1 MSAVE
6 FSRLS
11 FRYPTSGPVLREV
24 TLSADAGRITWLFGS
39 LGAGT
44 STLLLVAAG
53 LAPALTGGTL
63 EGTLRL
69 FGEAW
74 DDPAGARALA
84 GRVAYVTAMPYLQ
97 LSGMAETVFD
107 EVAFA
112 PANLGWSRERIAAAV
127 PEALARLGVAHLVDR
142 VPEELSG
149 GELQR
154 VVIAAMLVLAPAV
167 WLLDEPTSALDAAGR
182 RCVRDLL
189 RAEAARG
196 AVVLLAT
203 EDAELGLAV
212 ADELALFEDGSCV
225 ARDVPRSLLGGE
237 LMWELGAGS
246 TNVAELARAARKLA
260 VGAAPRL
267 DPPYPLVVDAAV
279 ERWR

>member
-6 FSRLS
+6 FSRVS
-11 FRYPTSGPVLREV
+11 FRYPTSPDVLREV
-24 TLSADAGRITWLFGS
+24 TLVAHEGRITWLFGPI
-39 LGAGT
+39 GAGS

-53 LAPALTGGTL
+53 LAPSLTGGDL
-63 EGTLRL
+63 RGTVRVL
-69 FGEAW
+69 GQEW
-74 DDPAGARALA
+74 GDPAGASALA
-84 GRVAYVTAMPYLQ
+84 GQVAYVTAMPYLQ
-97 LSGMAETVFD
+97 LSGMAESVFD

-112 PANLGWSRERIAAAV
+112 PANLGWTRERIEAQVPAAL
-127 PEALARLGVAHLVDR
+127 ERLGVGHLRDR

-154 VVIAAMLVLAPAV
+154 VVIAAMYVLAPRL
-167 WLLDEPTSALDAAGR
+167 WLLDEPTSALDTAGR
-182 RCVRDLL
+182 RLVHALL
-189 RAEAARG
+189 REEAARG
-196 AVVLLAT
+196 ATVMIAT

-212 ADELALFEDGSCV
+212 ADELVLLDEGSTV
-225 ARDVPRSLLGGE
+225 ARDTPASLLGGE

-260 VGAAPRL
+260 TGAAPKL
-267 DPPYPLVVDAAV
+267 DAPYPLTVDAAL

>member
-1 MSAVE
+1 MTAVDL
-6 FSRLS
+6 SRVS
-11 FRYPTSGPVLREV
+11 FRYPTSGDVLREV
-24 TLSADAGRITWLFGS
+24 TLVAHEGRITWLFGPI
-39 LGAGT
+39 GAGS

-53 LAPALTGGTL
+53 LAPALTGGRL
-63 EGTLRL
+63 EGTVRVL
-69 FGEAW
+69 GHDWA
-74 DDPAGARALA
+74 DPAGARALA
-84 GRVAYVTAMPYLQ
+84 GKVAYVTAMPYLQ

-112 PANLGWSRERIAAAV
+112 PANLGWPRERIEAEVAAA
-127 PEALARLGVAHLVDR
+127 LDRMGIAHLRDR

-154 VVIAAMLVLAPAV
+154 VVIAAMYVLKPLV

-182 RCVRDLL
+182 RLIHALL
-189 RAEAARG
+189 REEAARG
-196 AVVLLAT
+196 STAIIAT
-203 EDAELGLAV
+203 EDPELGLAV
-212 ADELALFEDGSCV
+212 ADELVVLDEGSAV
-225 ARDVPRSLLGGE
+225 ARDTPVSLLGGE

-260 VGAAPRL
+260 KGNAPKL
-267 DPPYPLVVDAAV
+267 APPYPLTVEAAV